1 MLQAFCELAYR
12 PKMAARVKKFP
23 EIVQSV
29 FVNWVV
35 HSFCI
40 GHWLLAAKLSDRLV
54 CWFCSEP
61 SGNEDGLFFCTI
73 RLYSLCQYFLFCS
86 SIKELNTLLL
96 HF

>member
-54 CWFCSEP
+54 C
-61 SGNEDGLFFCTI
+61 
-73 RLYSLCQYFLFCS
+73 
-86 SIKELNTLLL
+86 
-96 HF
+96 